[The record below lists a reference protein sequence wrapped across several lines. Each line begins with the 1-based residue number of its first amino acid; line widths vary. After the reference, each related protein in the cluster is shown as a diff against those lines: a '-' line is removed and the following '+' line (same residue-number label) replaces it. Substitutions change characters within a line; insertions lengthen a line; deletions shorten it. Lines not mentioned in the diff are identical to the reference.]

1 MASTFLSRNFTG
13 SSPTNAN
20 KATMSVW
27 IKLSKILSSTDDIG
41 IMGTNDA
48 SSYSAA
54 GATQIGFFDGGFYV
68 WLKNSSG
75 TYYKEKS
82 TRVFRD
88 PNAWYHIV
96 VRLDSTQASG
106 DNRIKA
112 WVNNEEITAWN
123 NINDL
128 PQNTPVNINA
138 NEIRIGRYTF
148 TGGSH
153 NYFDG
158 SMSHFHLCDGQT
170 YSPSDF
176 GSTDSV
182 TGEWKI
188 NTSPSVTYGTNGF
201 FILKDGNSITD
212 SSSNSNDFSLGAGTL
227 SKTEDNPSNNFA
239 TFNPL
244 SINSANGNFSYGNTR
259 FATGASSWRTAFT
272 TIGDSVG
279 KYYCEMKYTSG
290 DNQMFG
296 IFSLYKRNEV
306 NDVGYVGDS
315 NLSTRAVGIAKPGNI
330 YINGSNAN
338 YTGGSNTSWTTGDI
352 IQIAMDR
359 TNKKVYFGK
368 NGTWMGS
375 GDPTSG
381 ATGTGAV
388 SFTSD
393 DNEAWGFATSCYAS
407 TSDTNFGNGYFGT
420 TAVSSAGT
428 NASGNGIFEYDVPA
442 GYTALCTKGLNI

>member
-1 MASTFLSRNFTG
+1 MSTYLDRTQTAGNRKTFTISAWVKRVNRMG
-13 SSPTNAN
+13 TYTHLFTAGPNPGAWDTLRFDNDDQLAFRINNDSN
-20 KATMSVW
+20 V
-27 IKLSKILSSTDDIG
+27 IKLNRK
-41 IMGTNDA
+41 
-48 SSYSAA
+48 
-54 GATQIGFFDGGFYV
+54 
-68 WLKNSSG
+68 
-75 TYYKEKS
+75 
-82 TRVFRD
+82 FRD
-88 PNAWYHIV
+88 TNAWYHIV
-96 VRLDSTQASG
+96 LTVDTTQATASDRVKIYVNGVQQSSFSSAGYPSQNQDLSFNNNGLTLRIGDSTWS
-106 DNRIKA
+106 
-112 WVNNEEITAWN
+112 
-123 NINDL
+123 
-128 PQNTPVNINA
+128 P
-138 NEIRIGRYTF
+138 
-148 TGGSH
+148 GSQ
-153 NYFDG
+153 YLDG
-158 SMSHFHLCDGQT
+158 LMSHVHFTDGT
-170 YSPSDF
+170 AYPASTF
-176 GSTDSV
+176 GSTDST

-188 NTSPSVTYGTNGF
+188 STSPTLTMGTNGF
-201 FILKDGNSITD
+201 TILKDGNTITD
-212 SSSNSNDFSLGAGTL
+212 QSSNSNNFSLASGTVTK
-227 SKTEDNPSNNFA
+227 SEDNPSNNFA
-239 TFNPL
+239 TFNVL
-244 SINSANGNFSYGNTR
+244 SVNSANGNLSYGNTR
-259 FATGASSWRTAFT
+259 FNTGASAWRTAFT
-272 TIGDSVG
+272 SFGQSSG

-290 DNQMFG
+290 SNQMFG